1 MRRGNDLLSERNAF
15 IQRIRTASGEE
26 PADLVIKNGKVV
38 DVFDGNLI
46 DTDVAIT
53 GGMIVGLGHYQG
65 KKTLDAGGKII
76 SPSLID
82 AHVHIESSMLTPGA
96 FAGVL
101 AAHGVTSAVV
111 DPHEIANVLGVDGIR
126 FMLRRAAASLIDIYV
141 MLPSSVPAASFEHN
155 GATLHAEDL
164 EPLFDDPHVFGLA
177 EVMDFPAVLHAD
189 PVMIDKLLMTQKHT
203 WRIDG
208 HGAGLDAGAMN
219 VYRTAGIRTDHECV
233 SISEA
238 EDRLARGMYVMIRQG
253 TVAKDLPQLIGLV
266 NERNSRRFLFCTD
279 DKYCDDLIAE
289 GSVDHNIRMAIHHG
303 LDPITCIKMASLNA
317 AECYGLR
324 TKGAIAP
331 GYEADFLL
339 LDDLEQ
345 FTISQ
350 VYVRGK
356 KVADN
361 GQTASDQT
369 VSEAQPKPHPLIL
382 PELSADRLA
391 IKIGPSHKAH
401 VIGIVPNSLVTR
413 DRVES
418 VPVHDGVFTF
428 SKEKDFLK
436 MAVIE
441 RHKGLGT
448 IGLGIVGGFGLKSGA
463 IATTIAH
470 DSHNLVV
477 AGCSDTDMIAAAQ
490 RLQQIDGGM
499 VVVNHGK
506 VLVELALPIAGLM
519 TDAPAAAVAEKQKK
533 LRIAVTSLGAPET
546 FNPFLTLS
554 FLSLPVIPD
563 LKLTD
568 TGLFDVRKFTHVTV
582 SID

>member
-1 MRRGNDLLSERNAF
+1 VVSDKDVL
-15 IQRIRTASGEE
+15 IQRIRTASGKE

-38 DVFDGNLI
+38 DVFSGGLL
-46 DTDVAIT
+46 DTDVAIS

-65 KKTLDAGGKII
+65 KKTLDAKGKIV
-76 SPSLID
+76 SPALID

-101 AAHGVTSAVV
+101 AAHGVTSAIV
-111 DPHEIANVLGVDGIR
+111 DPHEIANVLGTDGIR
-126 FMLRRAAASLIDIYV
+126 FMLRRSEDSPIDIYV
-141 MLPSSVPAASFEHN
+141 MLPSSVPATSFEHN
-155 GATLHAEDL
+155 GATLHAGDL
-164 EPLFDDPHVFGLA
+164 EPLFKNKRVFGLA

-189 PVMIDKLLMTQKHT
+189 PVMVDKLLMTQRHT

-208 HGAGLDAGAMN
+208 HGAGLDADAIN
-219 VYRTAGIRTDHECV
+219 VYRAAGIRTDHECV
-233 SISEA
+233 NLSEA
-238 EDRLARGMYVMIRQG
+238 KDRLSRGMYVMIRQG

-266 NERNSRRFLFCTD
+266 NETNSRRFLFCTD

-289 GSVDHNIRMAIHHG
+289 GSVDHNIRMAIRSG
-303 LDPITCIKMASLNA
+303 LDPVTCIKMASLNP
-317 AECYGLR
+317 AECYGMR

-339 LDDLEQ
+339 LDDLER
-345 FTISQ
+345 FSISK
-350 VYVRGK
+350 VYVRGEL
-356 KVADN
+356 VAEN
-361 GQTASDQT
+361 GKAISGEPATD
-369 VSEAQPKPHPLIL
+369 VQPERHPLIL
-382 PELSADRLA
+382 PELTSERLT
-391 IKIGPSHKAH
+391 IKIDPSHQAH
-401 VIGIVPNSLVTR
+401 VIGIIPNSLVTN
-413 DRVES
+413 DRIEQ
-418 VPVHDGVFTF
+418 VPVADGAFVF
-428 SKEKDFLK
+428 SAKKDLLK

-477 AGCSDTDMIAAAQ
+477 TGCSDTDMITAAE
-490 RLQQIDGGM
+490 RLKQIDGGM

-506 VLVELALPIAGLM
+506 ILSELALPIAGLM
-519 TDAPAAAVAEKQKK
+519 TDAPAGSVAEKQKE
-533 LRIAVTSLGAPET
+533 LRAAVTTLGAPET

-568 TGLFDVRKFTHVTV
+568 TGLFDVRKFEHVTV
-582 SID
+582 SVD